1 MPTDRPDALE
11 LIEAVRAFLREEA
24 APHLEGQ
31 RGYLARVAAN
41 ALAIAL
47 RELRDGPAMNHA
59 ERGRVA
65 AILGHDGDLAG
76 LNAELA
82 RAIRAGELEGQGERV
97 LEHLR
102 MTAEDKL
109 SIANPRYPKG

>member
-47 RELRDGPAMNHA
+47 RELRDG
-59 ERGRVA
+59 GQ
-65 AILGHDGDLAG
+65 
-76 LNAELA
+76 
-82 RAIRAGELEGQGERV
+82 RAGEASHAPRPDRPDGRNDDGDDRRLGRFSQDRAHAFR
-97 LEHLR
+97 EHAFR
-102 MTAEDKL
+102 RRL
-109 SIANPRYPKG
+109 SEE